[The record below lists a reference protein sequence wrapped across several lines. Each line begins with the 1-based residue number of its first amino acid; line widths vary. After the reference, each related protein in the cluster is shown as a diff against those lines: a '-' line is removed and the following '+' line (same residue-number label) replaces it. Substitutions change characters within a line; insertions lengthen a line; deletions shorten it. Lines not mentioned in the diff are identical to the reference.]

1 MLYDDFLKKLKQC
14 PFCLPQERIIEKKL
28 SFLTYA
34 LAPYHMDHLLV
45 VPNRHCESFL
55 DLRKKE
61 RDEML
66 DLVNLAV
73 RILHSFGYKDCS
85 ILGRDGD
92 NAGKSIKHFHFH
104 IIPKVLLGDI
114 DNYRKERKILSQKDV
129 DKIIRKIKTII
140 KNKRL

>member
-1 MLYDDFLKKLKQC
+1 MLYGDFLKKSKQC
-14 PFCLPQERIIEKKL
+14 PFCLPQERIIEKKF

-34 LAPYHMDHLLV
+34 LAPYHKDHLLV
-45 VPNRHCESFL
+45 VPKRHTESFL

-66 DLVNLAV
+66 DLVSLAV
-73 RILHSFGYKDCS
+73 KILQSFGYKDCS
-85 ILGRDGD
+85 ILGRDGN

-114 DNYRKERKILSQKDV
+114 DNYRKERKILSKQEIG
-129 DKIIRKIKTII
+129 KIIGKIKTVI

>member
-1 MLYDDFLKKLKQC
+1 MLYNDFLKKLNQC
-14 PFCLPQERIIEKKL
+14 PFCLPHERIIEKKF

-34 LAPYHMDHLLV
+34 LAPYHKDHLLV
-45 VPNRHCESFL
+45 VPKRHIESFL

-61 RDEML
+61 RDEIL

-73 RILHSFGYKDCS
+73 KILHSFGYKDCS
-85 ILGRDGD
+85 IMGRDGN

-114 DNYRKERKILSQKDV
+114 DNYGKERKILSQKEIN
-129 DKIIRKIKTII
+129 KIVNKIKIAI
-140 KNKRL
+140 KKIKK

>member
-1 MLYDDFLKKLKQC
+1 M
-14 PFCLPQERIIEKKL
+14 PQERIIGKKL

-34 LAPYHMDHLLV
+34 LAPYHKDHLLV
-45 VPNRHCESFL
+45 TSKRHAESFL
-55 DLRKKE
+55 DLGKKE

-85 ILGRDGD
+85 ILGRDGN

-104 IIPKVLLGDI
+104 VIPKVLLGDI
-114 DNYRKERKILSQKDV
+114 DNYRKERKILSQKDI
-129 DKIIRKIKTII
+129 DKTIKKIRAVI
-140 KNKRL
+140 KK

>member
-1 MLYDDFLKKLKQC
+1 M
-14 PFCLPQERIIEKKL
+14 PQERIIGKKL

-34 LAPYHMDHLLV
+34 LAPYHKDHLLV
-45 VPNRHCESFL
+45 TSKRHAESFL

-85 ILGRDGD
+85 ILGRDGG
-92 NAGKSIKHFHFH
+92 NAGKSIKHFHCH

-114 DNYRKERKILSQKDV
+114 DHYEKERKILSQKEIG
-129 DKIIRKIKTII
+129 KIIEKIKTVI
-140 KNKRL
+140 KNKSL